1 MQSAGFTET
10 RSHPPIQNLA
20 KTPKLRY
27 QAELPHFV
35 YSMCVPCMSSSAP
48 FAKAQEKYEKCKFF
62 FLKASG
68 G

>member
-1 MQSAGFTET
+1 
-10 RSHPPIQNLA
+10 
-20 KTPKLRY
+20 
-27 QAELPHFV
+27 
-35 YSMCVPCMSSSAP
+35 MSSSAP